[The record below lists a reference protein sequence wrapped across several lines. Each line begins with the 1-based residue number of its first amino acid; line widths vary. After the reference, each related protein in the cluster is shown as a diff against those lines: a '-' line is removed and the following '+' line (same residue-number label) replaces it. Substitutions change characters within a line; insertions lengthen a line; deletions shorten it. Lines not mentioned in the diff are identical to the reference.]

1 MMIYEIVAVAYRTK
15 DEILRMRE
23 KTSYG
28 DLRKIK
34 SLRRHGDD
42 NRDDIGNTAKSGR
55 YGPV

>member
-1 MMIYEIVAVAYRTK
+1 MMIYEIVAVAFRTK
-15 DEILRMRE
+15 DKILRMRE

-42 NRDDIGNTAKSGR
+42 NKNDMGNTTKSGR
-55 YGPV
+55 YEPV